1 MRNLNSIRFYHK
13 VLKQLS
19 NIDFLS
25 NHPKSFLTE
34 IAMVGANC
42 SIFGCSSSLRKPG
55 VAILKV
61 PQGHD
66 EWSSNWSKSIVSV
79 VTKD

>member
-1 MRNLNSIRFYHK
+1 
-13 VLKQLS
+13 
-19 NIDFLS
+19 
-25 NHPKSFLTE
+25 
-34 IAMVGANC
+34 MVGANC

-66 EWSSNWSKSIVSV
+66 EWSSNWSKSIVNV